1 MKGINLMLVVLC
13 SATPLAAHPQVR
25 PALLPA
31 DPAPAA
37 VVVAA
42 VKPALPP
49 RCTYRVDAGL
59 DLPDPACTPGAV
71 DPEVVADPS
80 GDHRVVDGVE
90 MNICAKGFTTR
101 PFRRT
106 TEAMKHTVCAE
117 YGAADCPDPKKGEVD
132 HLVPLE
138 LGGRD
143 ALANLW
149 WQPAPAYHVKDRQVE
164 DKLKPLVCAGRLT
177 LRQAQDC
184 VRGDWVACAA
194 KVKVME
200 AK

>member
-1 MKGINLMLVVLC
+1 MIAALLLIWPAA
-13 SATPLAAHPQVR
+13 SAKPA
-25 PALLPA
+25 PALLLA

-37 VVVAA
+37 VAAA
-42 VKPALPP
+42 VVRPALPP
-49 RCTYRVDAGL
+49 RCVYRADAGL
-59 DLPDPACTPGAV
+59 DLPDPACTPGVV
-71 DPEVVADPS
+71 DPEIVADPS

-90 MNICAKGFTTR
+90 VNICAKGFTTR

-106 TEAMKHTVCAE
+106 TEAMKREVCAE
-117 YGAADCPDPKKGEVD
+117 YGAKDCPDPARGEVD

-138 LGGRD
+138 LGGKDDVR
-143 ALANLW
+143 NLW
-149 WQPAPAYHVKDRQVE
+149 WQPAPSYHIKDHQVE
-164 DKLKPLVCAGRLT
+164 DRLKPLVCAGRLT